1 MKKEPPDR
9 PPNHVLASPRR
20 AEKRGPEHAGEM
32 WRRAGL
38 AAGTRSSSFPYLLL
52 VTALHV
58 LLACLSVQT
67 SAAMAL
73 SDHAMS
79 FDGTAFSYT
88 RTDAV
93 PFGGAF
99 AVSFWLYLRNATG
112 STPNAILHLGNGNGR
127 DEALIDV
134 DEVSG
139 KLRLYIRNGDG
150 YTQQLPGHLELVSG
164 SRTMNTTTDLQ
175 GHIVPGTWLVL
186 EETGQRVRVGTPAT
200 SAGPITDHSF
210 DLTEAVDAAVPQRT
224 RAFATPTLR
233 SRETLTSATWMHVL
247 VQHDG
252 VDRASIHINGELSA
266 EGSMPVLPSRTLR
279 AYIGVYSALD
289 SSVNLAALYRLKGH
303 LSAVQ
308 MWSRTLSQ
316 AEHFE
321 VMYCDLASVQ
331 HSSLVFAY
339 AFNSTLQNAVS
350 VGRW

>member
-58 LLACLSVQT
+58 LLACLSVHT

-99 AVSFWLYLRNATG
+99 AVSFWLYLSNATG

-150 YTQQLPGHLELVSG
+150 YTQQLPGHLCNLDSTG
-164 SRTMNTTTDLQ
+164 SCTPYGREAVCRCTARHRKSRRCAADK
-175 GHIVPGTWLVL
+175 
-186 EETGQRVRVGTPAT
+186 RVRAVYRKRCKDDH
-200 SAGPITDHSF
+200 AG
-210 DLTEAVDAAVPQRT
+210 AR
-224 RAFATPTLR
+224 
-233 SRETLTSATWMHVL
+233 
-247 VQHDG
+247 
-252 VDRASIHINGELSA
+252 
-266 EGSMPVLPSRTLR
+266 
-279 AYIGVYSALD
+279 
-289 SSVNLAALYRLKGH
+289 
-303 LSAVQ
+303 
-308 MWSRTLSQ
+308 
-316 AEHFE
+316 
-321 VMYCDLASVQ
+321 
-331 HSSLVFAY
+331 
-339 AFNSTLQNAVS
+339 
-350 VGRW
+350 